1 VGGRKILWARE
12 KSEKKLNIR
21 KIKIQRRKSGQYI
34 GVAKSLDTTSCI
46 RKRKSPI
53 YSKVIHIFADIKY
66 ASTHKKTPP
75 GGGVFLRSLR

>member
-46 RKRKSPI
+46 SKRKSPC
-53 YSKVIHIFADIKY
+53 YSKVVHTIANKNHVFW
-66 ASTHKKTPP
+66 HKKPRQAA
-75 GGGVFLRSLR
+75 GFFNLV